1 VPEAYAKSLF
11 LGLHLPAIAA
21 RRMVE
26 WLRGEEINDAYG
38 KWLKDRTDAALR
50 AQAQAWD
57 YWRSDRDRSYQTYTK
72 ERRDTGPCRDSEKL
86 DPNSHCYY
94 SGSTGGTGT
103 AEQNVFGRFADA
115 YPTASYMP
123 PTVDCSSSSYMAIR
137 AREQQLIDHF
147 RRLGL
152 SDNIANALAG
162 GFWRPYFEEMAR
174 QQCGNKPLPMPR
186 GD

>member
-1 VPEAYAKSLF
+1 
-11 LGLHLPAIAA
+11 
-21 RRMVE
+21 
-26 WLRGEEINDAYG
+26 
-38 KWLKDRTDAALR
+38 
-50 AQAQAWD
+50 
-57 YWRSDRDRSYQTYTK
+57 
-72 ERRDTGPCRDSEKL
+72 
-86 DPNSHCYY
+86 
-94 SGSTGGTGT
+94 
-103 AEQNVFGRFADA
+103 
-115 YPTASYMP
+115 
-123 PTVDCSSSSYMAIR
+123 MAIR